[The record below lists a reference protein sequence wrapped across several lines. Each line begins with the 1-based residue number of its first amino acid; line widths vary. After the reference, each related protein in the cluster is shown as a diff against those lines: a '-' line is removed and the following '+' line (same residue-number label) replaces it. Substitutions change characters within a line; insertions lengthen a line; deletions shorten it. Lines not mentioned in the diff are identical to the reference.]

1 MDEIRLTPQQDTKVY
16 PAIEELVIRAV
27 IKNPEQGL
35 ELLKCLQA
43 LVNEVGTDTIIGLV
57 RKLEK
62 DPSLMQ
68 KAQKYL
74 PYLNML

>member
-1 MDEIRLTPQQDTKVY
+1 MNEIRLAPETDAKAY

-27 IKNPEQGL
+27 IKSPEQGL

-43 LVNEVGTDTIIGLV
+43 VVNEIGADTIITMV